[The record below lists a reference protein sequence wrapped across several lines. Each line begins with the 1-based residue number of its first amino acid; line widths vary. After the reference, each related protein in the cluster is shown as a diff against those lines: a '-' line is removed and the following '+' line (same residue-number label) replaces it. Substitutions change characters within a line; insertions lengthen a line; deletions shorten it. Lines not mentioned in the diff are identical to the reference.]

1 MSVKYTSHASEVLS
15 QLKQAKARSLEIIG
29 GTAEGHAKTN
39 IRDNNSVISSRLINS
54 MTHQKV
60 DESTVAIGTD
70 VEYAIYVEL
79 GHNQQPGRYV
89 PAIGK
94 RLVASH
100 VAAKPFLKPALE
112 GHKDESVQIVKEE
125 YGIR

>member
-15 QLKQAKARSLEIIG
+15 QLKQVKNRALEIIG

-39 IRDNNSVISSRLINS
+39 IRDNGSVITSRLINS

-60 DESTVAIGTD
+60 DENTMAIGTD
-70 VEYAIYVEL
+70 VEYGPYVEL
-79 GHNQQPGRYV
+79 GHNQKPGRYV

-112 GHKDESVQIVKEE
+112 NHKDEYIRIAKEE
-125 YGIR
+125 YGIK

>member
-1 MSVKYTSHASEVLS
+1 MSVKYTSNASEVLS
-15 QLKQAKARSLEIIG
+15 QLKQAKNRALEIIG

-39 IRDNNSVISSRLINS
+39 IRDNGSVITSRLINS

-60 DESTVAIGTD
+60 NENTMAIGTD
-70 VEYAIYVEL
+70 VEYGPYVEL
-79 GHNQQPGRYV
+79 GHNQKPGRYV

-112 GHKDESVQIVKEE
+112 GHKDEYVQIAKEE
-125 YGIR
+125 YGIK

>member
-1 MSVKYTSHASEVLS
+1 MSVKYTSNASEVLS

-39 IRDNNSVISSRLINS
+39 IRDNGSVITSRLINS

-60 DESTVAIGTD
+60 DENTMAIGTD
-70 VEYAIYVEL
+70 VEYGPYVEL
-79 GHNQQPGRYV
+79 GHNQKPGRYV

-112 GHKDESVQIVKEE
+112 NHKDEYIRIAKEE
-125 YGIR
+125 YGIK

>member
-1 MSVKYTSHASEVLS
+1 MSVKYTSNASEVLA
-15 QLKQAKARSLEIIG
+15 QLKQAKNRSLEIIG

-39 IRDNNSVISSRLINS
+39 IRDNGSVITSRLINS

-60 DESTVAIGTD
+60 NENTMAIGTD
-70 VEYAIYVEL
+70 VEYGLYVEL

-112 GHKDESVQIVKEE
+112 GHKDEYVQIVKEE
-125 YGIR
+125 YGIK

>member
-1 MSVKYTSHASEVLS
+1 MSVKYTSNASEVLA
-15 QLKQAKARSLEIIG
+15 QLKQAKTRSLEIIG

-70 VEYAIYVEL
+70 VKYAIYVEL

-112 GHKDESVQIVKEE
+112 GHKDEYVRIVKGE
-125 YGIR
+125 YGIE

>member
-112 GHKDESVQIVKEE
+112 GHKDEYVRIVKGE

>member
-39 IRDNNSVISSRLINS
+39 IRDNGSVITSRLINS

-60 DESTVAIGTD
+60 DENTMAIGTD
-70 VEYAIYVEL
+70 VEYGPYVEL
-79 GHNQQPGRYV
+79 GHNQKPGRYV

-112 GHKDESVQIVKEE
+112 GHKDEYVRIVKGE
-125 YGIR
+125 YGIE

>member
-1 MSVKYTSHASEVLS
+1 MSVKYTSNASEVLS

-39 IRDNNSVISSRLINS
+39 IRDNGSVITSRLINGI
-54 MTHQKV
+54 THQKV
-60 DESTVAIGTD
+60 NENTMAIGTD
-70 VEYAIYVEL
+70 VEYGPYVEL
-79 GHNQQPGRYV
+79 GHNQKPGRYV

-112 GHKDESVQIVKEE
+112 NHKDEYVRIVKGE
-125 YGIR
+125 YGIK

>member
-1 MSVKYTSHASEVLS
+1 MSVKYTSNASEVLS
-15 QLKQAKARSLEIIG
+15 QLKQAKNRALEIIG

-39 IRDNNSVISSRLINS
+39 IRDNGSVITSRLINS

-60 DESTVAIGTD
+60 NENTMAIGTD
-70 VEYAIYVEL
+70 VEYGLYVEL
-79 GHNQQPGRYV
+79 GHNQKPGRYV

-112 GHKDESVQIVKEE
+112 GHKDEYVRIVKEE
-125 YGIR
+125 YGIK

>member
-1 MSVKYTSHASEVLS
+1 MSVKYTSHASEVLA
-15 QLKQAKARSLEIIG
+15 QLKQAKNRSLEIIG

-39 IRDNNSVISSRLINS
+39 IRDNGSVITSRLINS

-60 DESTVAIGTD
+60 NENTMAIGTD
-70 VEYAIYVEL
+70 VEYGLYVEL

-112 GHKDESVQIVKEE
+112 GHKDEYVQIVKEE
-125 YGIR
+125 YGIK